1 MQKNIYAMSNTNE
14 LIRLVEAINAVKGKD
29 AEMREK
35 GLSDAEI
42 SQVNDFEFDLENY
55 PPLKKMKDLMKR
67 MESLGKKN

>member
-1 MQKNIYAMSNTNE
+1 MISLLK
-14 LIRLVEAINAVKGKD
+14 AINEAKGKD

-55 PPLKKMKDLMKR
+55 PPLKKIKDLIKR
-67 MESLGKKN
+67 MEKI